1 MDPQADRSA
10 LRLSKS
16 TGAER
21 KRGVGSMFDRI
32 ARRYDLL
39 NHLLSGGLDVLW
51 RRRAVRLL
59 RLKPGGVYLDLAAGT
74 GDYAFAIL
82 KARPDARVLAV
93 DLAREMLS
101 VMDDKARRLGR
112 ESSVRLLRGDAE
124 RLPVAAGRA
133 DGVTIGYGI
142 RNMPDKPAALAECA
156 RALKPG
162 GRLVI
167 LELAGIPNPLLRRI
181 FGLYFRH
188 VLPRLG
194 AWISGD
200 SMAYR
205 YLPASVEEF
214 PSRATF
220 LDWMRRAGFAD
231 ASSRE
236 LSFGVS
242 TLFVGTRDGA

>member
-1 MDPQADRSA
+1 MEERANRRA

-16 TGAER
+16 DGAVR
-21 KRGVGSMFDRI
+21 KRGVGQMFDRI

-39 NHLLSGGLDVLW
+39 NHLLSGGMDVHW
-51 RRRAVRLL
+51 RRKAVRLL
-59 RLKPGGVYLDLAAGT
+59 GLRPGGLYLDLASGT
-74 GDYAFAIL
+74 GDYAFTML
-82 KARPDARVLAV
+82 KACPDVRVLAV
-93 DLAREMLS
+93 DLAREMLG
-101 VMDDKARRLGR
+101 VMEGKARRGGQGR
-112 ESSVRLLRGDAE
+112 ALRLLRGDAE
-124 RLPVAAGRA
+124 RLPVADGVA

-156 RALKPG
+156 RTLKPG

-167 LELAGIPNPLLRRI
+167 LELAGIPNPLLRRL

-194 AWISGD
+194 ALVSGD
-200 SMAYR
+200 AMAYR

-214 PSRATF
+214 PSRETF
-220 LDWMRRAGFAD
+220 LGWMREAGFAD
-231 ASSRE
+231 ASRQE

-242 TLFVGTRDGA
+242 TLFVGTRDAV